1 MFFPEERIKI
11 FVYTKPTDMRKSF
24 KGLISLTQNVLAQDS
39 LSGHLFMFVNRRGNY
54 TKILYFDRTGYC
66 IWSKKL
72 AQGTFHFNPAT
83 SDIQVLNVT
92 ALKLILEGVSIE
104 KTRQFK
110 RFQRKNKSELP

>member
-24 KGLISLTQNVLAQDS
+24 RGLIALTKTVLEQDP
-39 LSGHLFMFVNRRGNY
+39 LSGHLFMFVNRRGNF

-72 AQGTFHFNPAT
+72 AQGTFHFSA
-83 SDIQVLNVT
+83 SEDDIQVLDTT
-92 ALKLILEGVSIE
+92 ALKLILEGFSVE
-104 KTRQFK
+104 KTMQFK
-110 RFQRKNKSELP
+110 RYKQSNSMT